1 MSILRFTYLNG
12 YPPLVSGH
20 EDLMSDVIRIDGNA
34 SAAHQKGGIWPH
46 LSGLVSLLLGSP
58 DRNGQN
64 EGRNAS
70 AA

>member
-1 MSILRFTYLNG
+1 MLRFTNLNG

-20 EDLMSDVIRIDGNA
+20 EDPVSDVLRIDENA
-34 SAAHQKGGIWPH
+34 GVAHQKGGICPH

-64 EGRNAS
+64 EGRNAP